1 MKEKTVNKSVL
12 DLQKMQRLLT
22 HYKKCYQK
30 SNMPTLCEE
39 EVENQAKMAKGFIK
53 DYFSRA
59 LHIQVSKMTH
69 IVEY

>member
-53 DYFSRA
+53 DYF
-59 LHIQVSKMTH
+59 
-69 IVEY
+69 